1 MDPNTTSAIRDIF
14 VMMAAGVFAVLCLTI
29 VVLLLKLYRP
39 LRDAAHGGAK
49 TAENL
54 SVITGNLAAVSEET
68 ANNVAQ
74 TARNTVAITE
84 NLKESSEDLSG
95 AIKTAREAA
104 RSASEAA
111 STAARVA
118 ESVSR
123 LTSLGLTGGAAA
135 PVTSLLRF
143 VRSMFGNSR
152 RSDDGGGVQQ
162 GA

>member
-14 VMMAAGVFAVLCLTI
+14 VILAAGALAALCLTI
-29 VVLLLKLYRP
+29 VVLIIKLYRP
-39 LRDAAHGGAK
+39 LRDSVHNGAK

-54 SVITGNLAAVSEET
+54 SLITGNLANVSEET
-68 ANNVAQ
+68 ASNLLQ
-74 TARNTVAITE
+74 TSRNAVNITE
-84 NLKESSEDLSG
+84 NLQAGSEDLSG
-95 AIKTAREAA
+95 AIRTAREAA
-104 RSASEAA
+104 KSASEAA

-123 LTSLGLTGGAAA
+123 LTSLGLTGGPAA

-152 RSDDGGGVQQ
+152 RGDDSGVQQ